1 MNVIDLRSDTVS
13 HPTPAMREAMA
24 NAVLGDDVYGDDP
37 TVNQL
42 QAEAAELFGKEAALL
57 VTSGTQGNLIAMM
70 VHCQSGQ
77 EAILGHNSHIFVN
90 EQGGLARIVGVTSHT
105 VPVQADGTL
114 RLDDIKA
121 AIRSENE
128 HYPRTAVVAIENTQ
142 NSVGGVALSAEYTHQ
157 VIDLAHSHGLKLHI
171 DGARIFNAIAACNS
185 TPEEMIGEADS
196 LTFCLSKGLC
206 APVGSVL
213 VGSKEFIAEARR
225 ARKVLGGGMRQAGVL
240 AAAGLIAIHD
250 MSKRLYEDHDNAA
263 LLAEGL
269 SEVAGIKVLTQNTNF
284 IFFQLTEEA
293 KLDSDALVK
302 AMKEHNILISG
313 YSQSRGNFR
322 IVTHYWITRE
332 RVKQVIE
339 AFRAVLA

>member
-1 MNVIDLRSDTVS
+1 MDIIDLRSDTVS

-42 QAEAAELFGKEAALL
+42 QAEVAEMFGQEAALL

-77 EAILGHNSHIFVN
+77 EAIIGHNSHIFVN
-90 EQGGLARIVGVTSHT
+90 EQGGLARIAGVTSHT
-105 VPVQADGTL
+105 IPVQADGTL
-114 RLDDIKA
+114 HLDDIQG
-121 AIRSENE
+121 AIRGNDE

-142 NSVGGVALSAEYTHQ
+142 NSVGGVALSVDYTHQ
-157 VIDLAHSHGLKLHI
+157 VTEFAHSRGLKLHI
-171 DGARIFNAIAACNS
+171 DGARIFNAVAACNS
-185 TPEEMIGEADS
+185 TPQEMMGEADS
-196 LTFCLSKGLC
+196 LTFCLSKGLS

-213 VGSKEFIAEARR
+213 VGSNAFIAEARR

-240 AAAGLIAIHD
+240 AAAGLIAIHE
-250 MSKRLYEDHDNAA
+250 MSKRLHEDHDNAA

-269 SEVAGIKVLTQNTNF
+269 SEIAGIDVLTQNTNF
-284 IFFQLTEEA
+284 IFFKLSDDA
-293 KLDSDALVK
+293 KLDSQALVK
-302 AMKEHNILISG
+302 TMKEHNILISG

-332 RVKQVIE
+332 RVNEVIE
-339 AFRAVLA
+339 AFKTVLA